1 MEKEKQ
7 IEEMARAIC
16 GNSYN
21 PKTGICD
28 KSDIKCD
35 FSCVAYL
42 KSKRMYALGYGNV
55 KEALK
60 DFAERVK
67 GIFSGNAEERQK
79 GYAKEIG
86 CFLTVGE
93 FNEEID
99 ELIKEVC
106 SETADALIA
115 AGIGDVKAAEHRAE
129 VAERALK
136 ECKKAEC
143 KRFKDEKKKLKGRKS
158 V

>member
-7 IEEMARAIC
+7 IEELAELIDELNRDVIIGYKPMKNGMIA
-16 GNSYN
+16 
-21 PKTGICD
+21 
-28 KSDIKCD
+28 DIVKGRT
-35 FSCVAYL
+35 AEE
-42 KSKRMYALGYGNV
+42 KAEALMEAGYGNV

-60 DFAERVK
+60 EFAERVK

-86 CFLTVGE
+86 CSLTVGE

-106 SETADALIA
+106 
-115 AGIGDVKAAEHRAE
+115 GD
-129 VAERALK
+129 
-136 ECKKAEC
+136 
-143 KRFKDEKKKLKGRKS
+143 
-158 V
+158 